1 MFLAEL
7 EGLDGE
13 DDTAGDDKNISAK
26 SSSKKTNNANKQK
39 YKQDSLV
46 SQASDSGYN
55 KAEAQSGELDS
66 LKSAGESINS
76 LKAALESNKKLSAAE
91 IDTAKKTIM
100 GFRSAAAVLFKQAED
115 LQKLL

>member
-7 EGLDGE
+7 EGLDGADE
-13 DDTAGDDKNISAK
+13 TGGDDKNIGAK
-26 SSSKKTNNANKQK
+26 SSAKKSIKKN
-39 YKQDSLV
+39 YKKDSLV

-55 KAEAQSGELDS
+55 KAEAPSGELDS